1 LTDNVVFNIGLLLV
15 LAGFAIGILA
25 VIVAV
30 LRSARG
36 SGPTRGGGVIM
47 IGPLPIVFGTD
58 KESTRTLILLAII
71 LMAAALLFTFLQTVW
86 R

>member
-1 LTDNVVFNIGLLLV
+1 LADDIIFNMGLLLV
-15 LAGFAIGILA
+15 IAGFAIGILA
-25 VIVAV
+25 FIVAV